1 MIDCILNLES
11 LESLIHVVHCVLEDV
26 ASEVLEV
33 RMMLRNKCPWA
44 KFVCKGTGRRWATF
58 IARSKFQGFHFKFG
72 YRHAICTDL
81 KTGKQY
87 RLNLDACNCAAFRP
101 AWLP

>member
-11 LESLIHVVHCVLEDV
+11 WESLIHVMSCVLEDI

-58 IARSKFQGFHFKFG
+58 IARAKFQGFLSIPFPGFSWPK
-72 YRHAICTDL
+72 ILSSCPLL
-81 KTGKQY
+81 KS
-87 RLNLDACNCAAFRP
+87 LSH
-101 AWLP
+101 